1 MPYKLVAGTRFYE
14 RREVKDIIAYLRLV
28 QNPYDSV
35 SLLRIINVP
44 ARGIGQRSLDD
55 LIQWSRSQDVPEYR
69 GLQMLAGVTDKDT
82 ELPFNP
88 RTVKTLTGFAVML
101 EELIEKSLELN
112 LLDLFDAVV
121 KGSGYRQYL
130 AGLVDGED
138 RWENILE
145 LRGVAQEYRELPP
158 REGLTAFLEGV
169 ALVSDIDG
177 LEEQLD
183 TVTLITLHQAKGL
196 EFPVVFIVGMEDG
209 ILPHFR
215 SIDDPEQ
222 LEEERRLCYVG
233 ITRAQ
238 RRVYLVRA
246 FRRRFMGSS
255 TVNQPSRFLKDIPSQ
270 LLSDGGNWEGEDR
283 QMEAPETTWS
293 HEGEPAYDAPELKPG
308 DHVTHAQFGEGVVVS
323 CQPVKHDAEVV
334 VAFDG
339 AGVKR
344 LLLSFAR
351 LEKT

>member
-1 MPYKLVAGTRFYE
+1 M
-14 RREVKDIIAYLRLV
+14 
-28 QNPYDSV
+28 
-35 SLLRIINVP
+35 SLL
-44 ARGIGQRSLDD
+44 G
-55 LIQWSRSQDVPEYR
+55 
-69 GLQMLAGVTDKDT
+69 
-82 ELPFNP
+82 
-88 RTVKTLTGFAVML
+88 
-101 EELIEKSLELN
+101 
-112 LLDLFDAVV
+112 LFDTVV
-121 KGSGYRQYL
+121 KNSGYKQYL

-145 LRGVAQEYRELPP
+145 LRGVAQDYRDLPP
-158 REGLTAFLEGV
+158 VEGLMTFLEGV
-169 ALVSDIDG
+169 ALVSDVDG
-177 LEEQLD
+177 LEEKAD

-233 ITRAQ
+233 ITRAR

-255 TVNQPSRFLKDIPSQ
+255 TVNQPSRFLKDIPAR

-283 QMEAPETTWS
+283 QMAAPETTWS
-293 HEGEPAYDAPELKPG
+293 HEGEPDYDAPELRPG
-308 DHVTHAQFGEGVVVS
+308 DHVTHVQFGEGVVVS

-351 LEKT
+351 LEKM